1 MRRQHG
7 ASAPPRRPERPPAA
21 HGAALPLYRSL
32 QVPEKFTVSATM
44 MVGPGLD
51 ALPQTLPAGLYIVN
65 GGGLNILAG
74 AATGQGVTFY

>member
-1 MRRQHG
+1 M
-7 ASAPPRRPERPPAA
+7 
-21 HGAALPLYRSL
+21 
-32 QVPEKFTVSATM
+32 SATM